1 MDILCLDLEGVLVPE
16 VWQAVAKET
25 QIPELLKT
33 TRDIPNYDD
42 LMSYRLGII
51 DRHDITL
58 SQIQAEIAKL
68 APLRA
73 ASPPLI
79 PQPRRLR
86 NPLVPKQKCKLRIRL
101 GNCYGEKKLGKGRGL
116 HFSADLFCAD
126 HDGALNSP
134 RGGRFLLRARCVGQ
148 AMFVY

>member
-51 DRHDITL
+51 DQHDITL

-68 APLRA
+68 APLRC
-73 ASPPLI
+73 
-79 PQPRRLR
+79 RR
-86 NPLVPKQKCKLRIRL
+86 VSAL
-101 GNCYGEKKLGKGRGL
+101 GPSALSGGD
-116 HFSADLFCAD
+116 HFRHVL
-126 HDGALNSP
+126 
-134 RGGRFLLRARCVGQ
+134 
-148 AMFVY
+148 